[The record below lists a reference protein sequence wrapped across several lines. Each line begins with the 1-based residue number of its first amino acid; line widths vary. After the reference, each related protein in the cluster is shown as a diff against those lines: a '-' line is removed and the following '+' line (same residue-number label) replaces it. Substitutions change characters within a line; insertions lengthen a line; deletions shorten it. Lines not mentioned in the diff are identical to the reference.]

1 MLWMWGCEY
10 EYACGMYASVHVRLE
25 WEREGDAGRLVTVHT
40 LKRTMWKFKK
50 LIPIPK
56 TVSTHT
62 HTHTQERRRR
72 NKVNIVI
79 QIHVCRLLCIWK
91 RVSSSMTVPSD
102 TTRLFNKWMTRS
114 EYESENSDTRCTFSS
129 LICCRLK
136 RTISEWKETFL

>member
-62 HTHTQERRRR
+62 HTHTRKTEKKQSQYCDSNSRMQVVVHMKE
-72 NKVNIVI
+72 
-79 QIHVCRLLCIWK
+79 
-91 RVSSSMTVPSD
+91 VSSSMTVPSD